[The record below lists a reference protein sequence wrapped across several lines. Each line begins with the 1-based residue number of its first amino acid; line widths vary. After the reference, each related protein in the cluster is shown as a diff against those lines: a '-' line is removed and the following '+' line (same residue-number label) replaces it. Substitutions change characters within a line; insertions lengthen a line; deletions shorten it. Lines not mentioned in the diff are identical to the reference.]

1 MTLKTAVRF
10 SCLALALIA
19 LVLTATAPLFAITDE
34 EIFRDF
40 RFNFINPGA
49 RALGLGGA
57 FVAMADDST
66 ATLANPAGLVWLKRP
81 ELFEEFRVQ
90 TVDTTETIE
99 VNTDPTATVLGATGT
114 IASSTE
120 PKNTFSP
127 SFFSYVYPAGK
138 WAVGIARQEL
148 FNIDNRTSSS
158 NTFDPSFFG
167 GLTFTGRGEIDTE
180 ISNWIVSGAYKITD
194 TLSVGVSAVYS
205 IMNLDSRV
213 DNTFIDNSG
222 FLVDDGDP
230 NTPCLVCG
238 IEIPFYTTKIHDT
251 DSDLSYNLGISWN
264 IVKQVTVAASYRKGS
279 KFTVTSE
286 LAQFFSNGAPFFE
299 PAISDPNVIGPTTE
313 VTFHVPD
320 SYSLGV
326 AYRPL
331 DRLTL
336 SVEAARIE
344 YEDLL
349 DGFTSGMNILT
360 FKDCN
365 TSNCSPNNNHP
376 GANFVVEDR
385 TELHL
390 GGEYIFTVGTNP
402 LAVRLGLYTD
412 PDNRVRA
419 DFEKHTLATFGG
431 FPIAPSDGQSLLST
445 NDSFPERDD
454 ELHITAGAGIVIQD
468 RFQVDVAVDFSD
480 IADQYVL
487 SSIYR
492 F

>member
-1 MTLKTAVRF
+1 MTLKTAVR
-10 SCLALALIA
+10 SACLALALIA
-19 LVLTATAPLFAITDE
+19 LVLTASTPLFAITDE
-34 EIFRDF
+34 ENFRDF

-81 ELFEEFRVQ
+81 ELFEEFRVR
-90 TVDTTETIE
+90 TVDATETIE
-99 VNTDPTATVLGATGT
+99 ETPTTVVAPGVTGT
-114 IASSTE
+114 ISSSTE

-148 FNIDNRTSSS
+148 FNIDNRTTSE
-158 NTFDPSFFG
+158 NAFDPNFLG
-167 GLTFTGRGEIDTE
+167 GLTFGGRGEIDTE
-180 ISNWIVSGAYKITD
+180 ISNWILSGSFKITD
-194 TLSVGVSAVYS
+194 KLSVGASLVYG
-205 IMNLDSRV
+205 IMRMESRV
-213 DNTFIDNSG
+213 NNVMIDKSG
-222 FLVDDGDP
+222 FLIDDGDP

-238 IEIPFYTTKIHDT
+238 LDIPFYTTEIDDSDT
-251 DSDLSYNLGISWN
+251 DLRYNLGISWN
-264 IVKQVTVAASYRKGS
+264 IVSQVTVAASYRKGS
-279 KFTVTSE
+279 KFTVESE
-286 LAQFFSNGAPFFE
+286 IAQFFDNGAPFFS
-299 PAISDPNVIGPTTE
+299 PNISDPSVIGPTTD

-331 DRLTL
+331 DRLTI

-349 DGFTSGMNILT
+349 DGFTSGMNVLT

-376 GANFVVEDR
+376 GAKFVVEDR
-385 TELHL
+385 TEVHL
-390 GGEYIFTVGTNP
+390 GAEYIFTIGANP

-419 DFEKHTLATFGG
+419 DFEEHTLSTFGF
-431 FPIAPSDGQSLLST
+431 FPANPQDGQSILST

-454 ELHITAGAGIVIQD
+454 ELHITAGAGIVIQE